1 MRQPLL
7 ALLAKEPA
15 HGYELKLAL
24 EQTFGQAYP
33 SPNIGQI
40 YVTLKRLEQD
50 GLVRSED
57 VEQTTRPNKRV
68 YELTPAGREAL
79 RAWVGE
85 PSDGPRVRDE
95 FFIKL
100 ILAPMAGLADRMEL
114 MNSQR
119 RHYLGI
125 MRNLTELQAEA
136 DPADAPAR
144 LLIEGAILHLQAD
157 LDWLRAMPGGTRVRG
172 IAPKDSPWPPAQPP
186 SHRAPGLLTH
196 VKLVKV
202 YRADGVTV
210 EAVRGVD
217 LELGI
222 GEFVAIMGPSGSGK
236 STLLHVLGGLEPA
249 TSGEI
254 WLRGPARRR
263 AARRPPGPSCGGSTS
278 ASCSSS
284 STCCPT

>member
-24 EQTFGQAYP
+24 EQIFGQAYP

-125 MRNLTELQAEA
+125 MRNLTELQADT
-136 DPADAPAR
+136 DPADTTAR
-144 LLIEGAILHLQAD
+144 LLIEGAVLHLQAD
-157 LDWLRAMPGGTRVRG
+157 LDWLERCQEELVCASTGPGGR
-172 IAPKDSPWPPAQPP
+172 P
-186 SHRAPGLLTH
+186 LLT
-196 VKLVKV
+196 
-202 YRADGVTV
+202 
-210 EAVRGVD
+210 
-217 LELGI
+217 
-222 GEFVAIMGPSGSGK
+222 SGSDPPKPHAHGGVPPPRLPLAPR
-236 STLLHVLGGLEPA
+236 TPLGAPRL
-249 TSGEI
+249 
-254 WLRGPARRR
+254 
-263 AARRPPGPSCGGSTS
+263 C
-278 ASCSSS
+278 
-284 STCCPT
+284 